1 MLKLPDPKPIIK
13 VGDKIRLA
21 KLTFEEADD
30 LDGMAEKAGWGS
42 ITGIIMSMMRFFGTE
57 VTINNIF
64 QDNDKF
70 NIKEDNI
77 IYNWTIA
84 WIEQNSLVS
93 SRSNGNS
100 KCLICGSTGYAGFFS
115 FECDNN
121 DCQNRRK

>member
-1 MLKLPDPKPIIK
+1 MLKLPDKKPEIK
-13 VGDKIRLA
+13 IGQKVKLA
-21 KLTFEEADD
+21 NLTLEEANILDD
-30 LDGMAEKAGWGS
+30 MAYKAGWGFQ
-42 ITGIIMSMMRFFGTE
+42 IIAVTGMEKYFGTE
-57 VTINNIF
+57 VTVKKINSIS
-64 QDNDKF
+64 F
-70 NIKEDNI
+70 NIKEGDF
-77 IYNWTIA
+77 NWNVA